1 MSSPAT
7 VNPFIITRDA
17 AALGSFLEEVFDAA
31 ENAHARTIDTD
42 GLLLHS
48 EFVVGTSTIAVAERK
63 PDWPFT
69 PSLLQVWVPDVAAAL
84 TAAEARGAT
93 VVTRP
98 TEFFGSVLAR
108 FSDRW
113 GNLWW
118 LYEESAQADGASGG
132 GDDWGAGEWEAGEGD
147 AGSTESWEPTAELTY
162 INDTLIEAMRRL
174 GADQ

>member
-1 MSSPAT
+1 MSAPAT

-17 AALGSFLEEVFDAA
+17 AALGSFLMEVFDAS
-31 ENAHARTIDTD
+31 ENAHARTVDTD

-48 EFVVGTSTIAVAERK
+48 EYVVGTSTIAVAERK

-69 PSLLQVWVPDVAAAL
+69 PSLLQVWVADAAAAL
-84 TAAEARGAT
+84 ARAEARGAA

-108 FSDRW
+108 FTDEW

-118 LYEESAQADGASGG
+118 LYEEAEQTDSAPG
-132 GDDWGAGEWEAGEGD
+132 GDDDWGEAEWDADSTETWEA
-147 AGSTESWEPTAELTY
+147 TAELTY
-162 INDTLIEAMRRL
+162 INDTLIEAMRHL
-174 GADQ
+174 GARE